1 MCSKLGFYSLS
12 GKVFDCDSKDIGS
25 IPIKNP
31 DFYSFGETVD
41 AVNLGFISV
50 LGCWF
55 ESNKEYFIVHAV

>member
-31 DFYSFGETVD
+31 YFLLFWRKGRRGKFRIYSYIGGV
-41 AVNLGFISV
+41 G
-50 LGCWF
+50 
-55 ESNKEYFIVHAV
+55 SNPTKSIF